1 MLTTTNAEDKGQV
14 QEEIAQREDKAL
26 LKMMLKDRLRIEENL
41 DVQIQ
46 EMKEGNHPEEIVL
59 VKVLWEEI
67 EVVIFLKNQNK
78 IKGTQITE
86 NVVMK
91 DNNPNMSAKKT
102 EIAGILVI
110 KNP

>member
-1 MLTTTNAEDKGQV
+1 
-14 QEEIAQREDKAL
+14 
-26 LKMMLKDRLRIEENL
+26 MMLKDRLRIEENL

-46 EMKEGNHPEEIVL
+46 EMKEDNHPKEIVL
-59 VKVLWEEI
+59 VKVQWEEI
-67 EVVIFLKNQNK
+67 EVVIFQENQNK
-78 IKGTQITE
+78 IKGTQIIE

-102 EIAGILVI
+102 EIAGILVN